1 MDMSLNLS
9 DYELNLVSSGLQI
22 MLIENAK
29 SSKEV
34 AEKQIKQQYEN
45 LSLELF
51 TLFSKVTL
59 LDIDQDTDLSTYD
72 LKLMK
77 NGLVFL
83 ADYVYQKSLEKTEK
97 DEIQYY
103 ENCYLQFIRIR
114 SKINKME
121 SYKLC

>member
-103 ENCYLQFIRIR
+103 ENCNLQFIRIR